1 MKDFRPILWLCGCG
15 AALAILATASFLAP
29 KKLGGGMASRS
40 LSSIAKAVRPHSQM
54 PRSQIAQI
62 LGDQHITSNQLRL
75 DYFPAIKDGT
85 AYNVHFT
92 VDRDLQEK
100 IEDVYQRYDPD
111 YAAFVAIDPETGKIL
126 AMVDY
131 NSEGENHGNLA
142 LKATYPAASV
152 FKVVTST
159 AALNDGK
166 VRPNA
171 IFPVNGRFGTL
182 YKRNL
187 KDVVNRWTRFITIE
201 EAFAKSVNTV
211 FGRIAMT
218 RVGPDALQKYA
229 NAFGFNQRIDFD
241 MPIEMGSAMVPTN
254 DDFGLAESGSGY
266 TTKQTLNPV
275 QGAMIASAVVNGGH
289 IPAPFLVDEVANQR
303 GEKVYR
309 AEINQNL
316 LHPMDQETAKSL
328 SLIMENTVTRGTA
341 RKEFRDYNH
350 HPILSKLFIGG
361 KTGSFTGAE
370 PAGKYD
376 WFVGFAQ
383 SSADPHKKIAFASM
397 IVNRKY
403 WKVKSYHVARE
414 AILQHFKSLNEREL

>member
-1 MKDFRPILWLCGCG
+1 MG
-15 AALAILATASFLAP
+15 S
-29 KKLGGGMASRS
+29 ASRG
-40 LSSIAKAVRPHSQM
+40 LSSIAQTVHPRPLLKRQE
-54 PRSQIAQI
+54 IAQL
-62 LGDQHITSNQLRL
+62 LGDQRITSNHLRL
-75 DYFPAIKDGT
+75 DYLPAFKDGKS
-85 AYNVHFT
+85 YNLHLT
-92 VDRDLQEK
+92 IDKDLQEK
-100 IEDVYQRYDPD
+100 IEDVYQRYDPS
-111 YAAFVAIDPETGKIL
+111 YAAFVAMDPETGKIL

-131 NSEGENHGNLA
+131 SSEEKSGNLA

-218 RVGPDALQKYA
+218 RVGPSALQKYA
-229 NAFGFNQRIDFD
+229 NAYGFNQHIDFD
-241 MPIEMGSAMVPTN
+241 MPIEMGQAVIPTD

-289 IPAPFLVDEVANQR
+289 IPAPFLVDEASNQT
-303 GEKVYR
+303 GEKVYEFE
-309 AEINQNL
+309 ANPDL
-316 LHPMDQETAKSL
+316 FHPMDQETAKSL
-328 SLIMENTVTRGTA
+328 SLIMESTVTRGTA
-341 RKEFRDYNH
+341 RREFRDYNH

-361 KTGSFTGAE
+361 KTGSFTGTE

-414 AILQHFKSLNEREL
+414 AILQHFKTLNEKEL

>member
-1 MKDFRPILWLCGCG
+1 MMKEFRPILWLCGG
-15 AALAILATASFLAP
+15 AAAVAVLATATFLTPRGLHVAGA
-29 KKLGGGMASRS
+29 KRG
-40 LSSIAKAVRPHSQM
+40 LSSIAQTLRSPSQLS
-54 PRSQIAQI
+54 RADIARL
-62 LGDQHITSNQLRL
+62 LGDQRITSNHVRL
-75 DYFPAIKDGT
+75 DYFPVFKDGKS
-85 AYNVHFT
+85 YNLHLT
-92 VDRDLQEK
+92 IDRDLQEK
-100 IEDVYQRYDPD
+100 VEEVYQRYDPS
-111 YAAFVAIDPETGKIL
+111 YAAFVAMDPETGKIL
-126 AMVDY
+126 AMADY
-131 NSEGENHGNLA
+131 SADESLGNLA

-211 FGRIAMT
+211 FGRIAMR
-218 RVGPDALQKYA
+218 RVGPTALQHYA
-229 NAFGFNQRIDFD
+229 DAFGFNQKIEFD
-241 MPIEMGSAMVPTN
+241 MPIEMGQAVIPT
-254 DDFGLAESGSGY
+254 DDEFGLAESGSGY

-289 IPAPFLVDEVANQR
+289 IPAPYLVGEVDDQK
-303 GEKVYR
+303 GDKVYQ
-309 AEINQNL
+309 AEPNEDL
-316 LHPMDQETAKSL
+316 FRPMDQQTAKAL
-328 SLIMENTVTRGTA
+328 ALIMENTVTRGTA
-341 RKEFRDYNH
+341 RREFRDYNH

-361 KTGSFTGAE
+361 KTGSFSGTE

-414 AILQHFKSLNEREL
+414 AILEHFKSLNEREL